1 MALIRGN
8 DYYFLTAD
16 EYTTLQGIAGD
27 LSNGDIFDRVFLAFT
42 SDPPNTVVIGG
53 QTYYYTLAANLN
65 LEPLEQY
72 ELGESGITLDY
83 QVFRSMAT
91 LHPSDT

>member
-1 MALIRGN
+1 MALIRGQ
-8 DYYFLTAD
+8 DYYFLTEA
-16 EYTTLQGIAGD
+16 EYLSLQGMMENLPD
-27 LSNGDIFDRVFLAFT
+27 DIFVTVFNAFN
-42 SDPPNTVVIGG
+42 SNSGGTVVIGG
-53 QTYYYTLAANLN
+53 DTFYYTLAANLN

-91 LHPSDT
+91 LHPSQT